1 MSPNA
6 GASKRV
12 RFREEVIISGDAGGG
27 YEESENGETGLN
39 RPFKPLKLFGLE
51 TSLKSVHEIPEI
63 PKRSPIKK
71 VPSGLGRQSP

>member
-12 RFREEVIISGDAGGG
+12 RFKEEVIISGDAGG
-27 YEESENGETGLN
+27 YEESENGEGSQHK
-39 RPFKPLKLFGLE
+39 PFKPLKLFGLE
-51 TSLKSVHEIPEI
+51 TNLKSVHEIPEI

>member
-12 RFREEVIISGDAGGG
+12 RFKEEVIISGDAGGG
-27 YEESENGETGLN
+27 EESEKGDGSQHK
-39 RPFKPLKLFGLE
+39 PFKPLKLFGME
-51 TSLKSVHEIPEI
+51 TNLKSVHETSEI